1 LPDAASSIGTMAE
14 TSLLIHDLEA
24 AVSPKGSG
32 PLRGRDLGE
41 LEVHAPASIAIS
53 EERIAAVGP
62 PGEVLRNIPSGADY
76 ETIDGRGKVA
86 VPGLVDCHT
95 HAAFLGDRA
104 AEFELRSRGASYE
117 ELHAA
122 GGGILSTVSATRAG
136 SEEELKSAVERHLG
150 WMLEH
155 GTTTTEVKS
164 GYGLDRETELKSLRA
179 IRRAAENHP
188 VDVYPTFLGAHTVP
202 KEFSGAAEYVE
213 FVTSEVLPEAARHAR
228 AADVFLERG
237 SFEVPEARR
246 YLMACAEYGLALR
259 LHADQ
264 FSERGAIPL
273 AAELGARSADHLEAT
288 SEEGVRTLARS
299 TVAAVLLP
307 ACGLF
312 LGLPLPPAR
321 LLVEEGAIVALASDF
336 NPGSSFCESLP
347 LVMNLGCTR
356 LGLSPAEALG
366 ACTANA
372 AHVLGLND
380 IGRLVRGYMADVLVL
395 DSPDWRYLAYHLGG
409 ERFTARIKAGRLLAS

>member
-1 LPDAASSIGTMAE
+1 MAE
-14 TSLLIHDLEA
+14 VSLLVHDLEA
-24 AVSPKGSG
+24 AVSPQGSG

-41 LEVHAPASIAIS
+41 LEVHAPASIATS
-53 EERIAAVGP
+53 GDRIVAVGHP
-62 PGEVLRNIPSGADY
+62 REVMRELSSGADH
-76 ETIDGRGKVA
+76 ETVDGRGKVA
-86 VPGLVDCHT
+86 IPGLVDCHA

-104 AEFELRSRGASYE
+104 REFELRSRGASYE

-136 SEEELKSAVERHLG
+136 SEEELRSAVERHLG

-155 GTTTTEVKS
+155 GTLTAEAKS

-179 IRRAAENHP
+179 IRSAAEGHP
-188 VDVYPTFLGAHTVP
+188 VEVHPTFLGAHTVP
-202 KEFSGAAEYVE
+202 PEFSDAAEYVD
-213 FVTSEVLPEAARHAR
+213 FVIRTVLPEAAPLAR

-246 YLMACAEYGLALR
+246 YLEACAGHGLALR

-273 AAELGARSADHLEAT
+273 AIELGARSVDHLEHTGEDGA
-288 SEEGVRTLARS
+288 RLLARS
-299 TVAAVLLP
+299 DVAAVLLP

-312 LGLPLPPAR
+312 LDLPLPPAR
-321 LLVEEGAIVALASDF
+321 RLVDEGAIVALATDL

-347 LVMNLGCTR
+347 LVMNLACTR
-356 LGLSPAEALG
+356 LKLSPTEALS

-372 AHVLGLND
+372 AHVLGLD
-380 IGRLVRGYMADVLVL
+380 DVGRLAPGYKADVLVL
-395 DSPDWRYLAYHLGG
+395 DAPDWRYLAYHLGG
-409 ERFTARIKAGRLLAS
+409 DRFAAVIKAGQRVS

>member
-1 LPDAASSIGTMAE
+1 MAE
-14 TSLLIHDLEA
+14 ISLLIHDLEA
-24 AVSPKGSG
+24 AISPKGSG
-32 PLRGRDLGE
+32 PLRGRDLRE
-41 LEVHAPASIAIS
+41 LEVHAPASIALAGD
-53 EERIAAVGP
+53 RIAAVGP
-62 PGEVLRNIPSGADY
+62 PKEVLRDIGVDC
-76 ETIDGRGKVA
+76 ETVDGRGKSA
-86 VPGLVDCHT
+86 IPGLVDCHT
-95 HAAFLGDRA
+95 HAAFLGSRA
-104 AEFELRSRGASYE
+104 TEFELRSRGASYE

-150 WMLEH
+150 WMFEH
-155 GTTTTEVKS
+155 GTTTAEVKS

-179 IRRAAENHP
+179 MRAAAEDHP

-202 KEFSGAAEYVE
+202 QEFSGAAEYVE
-213 FVTSEVLPEAARHAR
+213 YVVSEVLPEAARYAR

-246 YLMACAEYGLALR
+246 YLEACADYGLALR

-273 AAELGARSADHLEAT
+273 AVELGARSADHLEAT
-288 SEEGVRTLARS
+288 GEEGARTLARS
-299 TVAAVLLP
+299 DVAAVLLP

-312 LGLPLPPAR
+312 LDLPLPPAR
-321 LLVEEGAIVALASDF
+321 RLVEERAIVALASDF

-356 LGLSPAEALG
+356 LGLSPAEALN

-372 AHVLGLND
+372 AHVLGMDD
-380 IGRLVRGYMADVLVL
+380 IGRLAPGYRADVLVL
-395 DSPDWRYLAYHLGG
+395 DAPDWRHLAYHLGG
-409 ERFTARIKAGRLLAS
+409 DRFAARIKSGRLL

>member
-1 LPDAASSIGTMAE
+1 VVE
-14 TSLLIHDLEA
+14 VSLLLVHDLAA
-24 AVSPKGSG
+24 AVSPKATG

-41 LEVHAPASIAIS
+41 LEIHAPASIAIS
-53 EERIAAVGP
+53 GDRIAAVGP
-62 PGEVLRNIPSGADY
+62 PQEVLRSLPPGTDY
-76 ETIDGRGKVA
+76 ETVDGRGGVA
-86 VPGLVDCHT
+86 LPGLVDCHT
-95 HAAFLGDRA
+95 HAAFLGNRA
-104 AEFELRSRGASYE
+104 SEFELRSRGASYE

-155 GTTTTEVKS
+155 GTTTAEVKS
-164 GYGLDRETELKSLRA
+164 GYGLDRETELKMLRA
-179 IRRAAENHP
+179 IRDAAENHP
-188 VDVYPTFLGAHTVP
+188 VEVYPTFLGAHTVP
-202 KEFSGAAEYVE
+202 REFSGAVEYVE
-213 FVTSEVLPEAARHAR
+213 FVISEVLPEAARLAD

-246 YLMACAEYGLALR
+246 YLEVCAGYGLALR

-273 AAELGARSADHLEAT
+273 AIELGARSVDHLEAT
-288 SEEGVRTLARS
+288 GEEGARLLARS
-299 TVAAVLLP
+299 YVAAVLLP

-312 LGLPLPPAR
+312 LGLPLPPTR
-321 LLVEEGAIVALASDF
+321 TLVEEGAIVALATDF

-347 LVMNLGCTR
+347 LAMNLGCTR
-356 LGLSPAEALG
+356 LGLSPAQALN

-380 IGRLVRGYMADVLVL
+380 VGRLAPGYRADVLVL
-395 DSPDWRYLAYHLGG
+395 DAPDWRYLAYHLGG
-409 ERFTARIKAGRLLAS
+409 DRFAARIKSGRVLA